1 MSYRS
6 GTIDLTDTG
15 MADALVDACGKDWR
29 YVHDI
34 DTWLRWDGTVWRR
47 DKVGG
52 IYIEARA
59 VVEETMATV
68 DSITDDKARAKAHQ
82 AWTARQSTRAL
93 EAQVR
98 IARVNPSIALLSEQL
113 DAHPML
119 LATPSGVVDLA
130 TGKVKPGARELLITR
145 STVAKYDPAATSDL
159 WDAFIDQV
167 TCGDVSLATWLQQAI
182 GMTLIGDQRE
192 QVALFCHGLG
202 SNGKTTF
209 LDAVSE
215 ALGDYAAKAAP
226 DLVTSS
232 GHDRHPTEVMDLA
245 GMRCV
250 VIDEFKGT
258 AALDESK
265 LKRLTGGG
273 KTKARGMGKDFV
285 EFRNTWQLWLD
296 GNARPT
302 VYGQDDGIWRRLR
315 LVPWRLSVPE
325 EQRDRDLPRK
335 LSASGE
341 AVLRWAIDGCRA
353 YLAAGRLPACHCI
366 DSGTRA
372 YRMEQD
378 MVGAWLAD
386 TYAVDTWRADISR
399 SSNWTPTSLVLESS
413 KRWCE
418 ANHARPWAANVLGQ
432 ELQQRGCQAE
442 KRGGVRGRLGLD
454 PSAFMPAN
462 HPSGS
467 NNDDGYTRWH

>member
-145 STVAKYDPAATSDL
+145 STVAKYDHAATSDL

-341 AVLRWAIDGCRA
+341 AVLRWAIDGCRD

-442 KRGGVRGRLGLD
+442 KRGGVRGWLGLD
-454 PSAFMPAN
+454 PTGFRASSADID
-462 HPSGS
+462 S
-467 NNDDGYTRWH
+467 NYERWH